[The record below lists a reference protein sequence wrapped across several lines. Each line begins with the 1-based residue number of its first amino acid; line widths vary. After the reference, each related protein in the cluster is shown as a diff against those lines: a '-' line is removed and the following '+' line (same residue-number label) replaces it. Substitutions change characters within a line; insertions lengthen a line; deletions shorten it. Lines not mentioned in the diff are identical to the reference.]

1 MTERLRRRF
10 AWRTPPASASEVQLS
25 QSPGISRVLTNMKH
39 ESMLEM
45 KHESMW
51 GMKYGMK
58 HDAQVY
64 ALQGSH
70 DTDVIVLEAIGDS
83 YS

>member
-1 MTERLRRRF
+1 MKETLRRRF
-10 AWRTPPASASEVQLS
+10 AWRAPPASAPEVQSS
-25 QSPGISRVLTNMKH
+25 QLPGISRVLTNMKH
-39 ESMLEM
+39 ERMLGT
-45 KHESMW
+45 KHERMW
-51 GMKYGMK
+51 GMK

-70 DTDVIVLEAIGDS
+70 DTDVIVLEAIGDG

>member
-1 MTERLRRRF
+1 MKETLRRRF
-10 AWRTPPASASEVQLS
+10 VWRAPPASAPEVQSS
-25 QSPGISRVLTNMKH
+25 QSPGISRVLTD
-39 ESMLEM
+39 M

-51 GMKYGMK
+51 GMKHGMK

-70 DTDVIVLEAIGDS
+70 DTDVIVLEAIGDG